1 MCARFA
7 VAFVLVLSSLVYGQE
22 EAKPGAVCTGKHNE
36 NLTYMY
42 ALDVMQQLQPP
53 GDSLILVSVSADS
66 ESKLVLRISQP
77 PTAYELWR
85 GVPEEN
91 LYNLLLRLQDS
102 CLLPPNPYEAV
113 KLVRIKWQ
121 RLVLPRDS
129 FQTMYNDFSL
139 ALAQYSSAVATRPA
153 TIRGGRVVLHSAE
166 YRVAYESSGFEQFEL
181 RAFDDTEDP
190 SKMNPIVRWARGLQ
204 KFSDDG
210 FKNNKQTSRRKLK
223 QTAACGDLQG

>member
-7 VAFVLVLSSLVYGQE
+7 MAFVFVLSSLLYGQE
-22 EAKPGAVCTGKHNE
+22 EAKPRAVCTGKHDE
-36 NLTYMY
+36 TLTYMY
-42 ALDVMQQLQPP
+42 SLDVIQHLQPP
-53 GDSLILVSVSADS
+53 GNSLILVSVSADS

-91 LYNLLLRLQDS
+91 LYNLLSRLQDS

-113 KLVRIKWQ
+113 KLVRVKWQ
-121 RLVLPRDS
+121 RLVLTQDT

-139 ALAQYSSAVATRPA
+139 ALAQYSSGVATRPK
-153 TIRGGRVVLHSAE
+153 TIRGGRIVMDSSV
-166 YRVAYESSGFEQFEL
+166 YTVAYDSFGFERFEV

-190 SKMNPIVRWARGLQ
+190 SKMNPIIKWARGLQ
-204 KFSDDG
+204 KFSSDG
-210 FKNNKQTSRRKLK
+210 FKSDKQTSS
-223 QTAACGDLQG
+223 GN